1 MKMFNDKIEIYLYES
16 DVKIVMVVV
25 LVVWAMPQ

>member
-25 LVVWAMPQ
+25 LVWAMTQ